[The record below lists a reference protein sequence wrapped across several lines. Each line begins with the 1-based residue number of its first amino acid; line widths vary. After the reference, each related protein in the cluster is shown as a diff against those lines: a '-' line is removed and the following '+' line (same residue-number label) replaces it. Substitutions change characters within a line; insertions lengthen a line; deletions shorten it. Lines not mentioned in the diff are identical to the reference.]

1 MANQNKKKLGKGLG
15 AIISSSPTPVD
26 VMEKAVIEDGERI
39 IDIDVDAIIPNPD
52 QPRLH
57 FDESAIEG
65 LAESIKSVGLIE
77 PIIVRKNKENDTQ
90 YIVVA
95 GERRLRAV
103 KHLGELKIKG
113 VVIEANEEKNFTIA
127 LIENIQRENLDPIE
141 EAKAYRVLV
150 SKFKLKQNEI
160 SARVGKERASV
171 ANAMRLLN
179 LPEDIQEA
187 LSEGQISTGHAKVLL
202 SAKGNRQIQL
212 FDQIIEE
219 GLSVRA
225 LEAIVKEEKGA
236 TIPENTTT
244 PGETAKK
251 KKKDAHIKK
260 MEEKLRSALGTKIE
274 IKHAGNKGRIEISYY
289 SLDDF
294 ERILDMISG

>member
-15 AIISSSPTPVD
+15 SIIASSPTPVD

-39 IDIDVDAIIPNPD
+39 IDLDVDSIVPNPD

-57 FDESAIEG
+57 FDEASIAG

-77 PIIVRKNKENDTQ
+77 PIIVRKNKEAENQ
-90 YIVVA
+90 YFVVA
-95 GERRLRAV
+95 GERRLRAI
-103 KHLGELKIKG
+103 KHLGEITIKG
-113 VVIEANEEKNFTIA
+113 VIIEADEEKNFTIA

-141 EAKAYRVLV
+141 EAKAYKVLV
-150 SKFKLKQNEI
+150 NKFKLKQNEI
-160 SARVGKERASV
+160 AGRVGKERASV
-171 ANAMRLLN
+171 ANALRLLN

-187 LSEGQISTGHAKVLL
+187 VSEGQISTGHAKVLL
-202 SAKGNRQIQL
+202 SVKGNRQIEL

-225 LEAIVKEEKGA
+225 LEAIVKEEKATANPGNDSAGA
-236 TIPENTTT
+236 
-244 PGETAKK
+244 AKK

>member
-15 AIISSSPTPVD
+15 SIIASSPTPVD

-39 IDIDVDAIIPNPD
+39 IEINVDAIIPNPD

-57 FDESAIEG
+57 FNETAIEG

-77 PIIVRKNKENDTQ
+77 PIIVRKSKNDDTQ

-95 GERRLRAV
+95 GERRLRAI

-113 VVIEANEEKNFTIA
+113 VVIEADEEKNFTIA

-171 ANAMRLLN
+171 ANTMRLLN

-187 LSEGQISTGHAKVLL
+187 VSEGTISTGHAKVLL

-225 LEAIVKEEKGA
+225 LETILKEEKA
-236 TIPENTTT
+236 ADTPEDTT
-244 PGETAKK
+244 PGEAAKK

-294 ERILDMISG
+294 ERILEMISG

>member
-1 MANQNKKKLGKGLG
+1 MASQNKKKLGKGLG
-15 AIISSSPTPVD
+15 SIIASSPTPVD

-39 IDIDVDAIIPNPD
+39 IEIDVDAIIPNPD

-77 PIIVRKNKENDTQ
+77 PIIVRKNKDDETQ

-95 GERRLRAV
+95 GERRLRAI
-103 KHLGELKIKG
+103 KHLGDLKIKG
-113 VVIEANEEKNFTIA
+113 VVIEADEEKNFTIA

-179 LPEDIQEA
+179 LPEDIQDA
-187 LSEGQISTGHAKVLL
+187 VSAGQISTGHAKVLL

-225 LEAIVKEEKGA
+225 LETILKEEKA
-236 TIPENTTT
+236 AAIPEDTT
-244 PGETAKK
+244 PGEAGKK

-294 ERILDMISG
+294 ERILEMISG